1 MLTAEDVTDA
11 VGTAPQPVAPYP
23 PRPAR
28 LELLCGGHA
37 HRQVAAALVGH
48 AVLRRPL
55 ADVENKQTAAPVG
68 KGLRPRRIR
77 QE

>member
-37 HRQVAAALVGH
+37 HRQVAAALV
-48 AVLRRPL
+48 VTPCSVDRWQTLR
-55 ADVENKQTAAPVG
+55 TS
-68 KGLRPRRIR
+68 RPRHRSGKD
-77 QE
+77 